1 MFLPKITD
9 KYLTT
14 NMKKEILNNRVLREN
29 YENFRRLVEYTNG
42 GPSGVMAEAGDEN
55 QPDPMAGPDPSMGG
69 APGGPD
75 PMGGGDPSMGG
86 GMDAGMGGDP
96 SMGGGDP
103 MAGGD
108 PSMGGAPGG
117 PDAMGG
123 GDPSMGGGEAQPPQG
138 FSPQGGEQEQ
148 LGATPETDPNQEEE
162 EVIDVDDLTN
172 SQEETEKKIDAL
184 SDKFERL
191 IGMLDGFEK
200 QIDSSNE
207 RMETLKAEIEK
218 RNPTPVE
225 KMSLRAKNSYPF
237 NITPDEYWK
246 DKEATS
252 NYSPEDDNNG
262 ADDPVYQITKN
273 DIDNISD
280 WNQIYKSLDDKHDS
294 LRDLFGY

>member
-1 MFLPKITD
+1 ME
-9 KYLTT
+9 
-14 NMKKEILNNRVLREN
+14 KEII
-29 YENFRRLVEYTNG
+29 
-42 GPSGVMAEAGDEN
+42 
-55 QPDPMAGPDPSMGG
+55 
-69 APGGPD
+69 
-75 PMGGGDPSMGG
+75 
-86 GMDAGMGGDP
+86 
-96 SMGGGDP
+96 
-103 MAGGD
+103 
-108 PSMGGAPGG
+108 
-117 PDAMGG
+117 
-123 GDPSMGGGEAQPPQG
+123 
-138 FSPQGGEQEQ
+138 
-148 LGATPETDPNQEEE
+148 
-162 EVIDVDDLTN
+162 IDVDDLTN

-207 RMETLKAEIEK
+207 RMETLRAEIEK

-225 KMSLRAKNSYPF
+225 KMSIRAKNSYPF

-262 ADDPVYQITKN
+262 ADDPVYQITKD

-280 WNQIYKSLDDKHDS
+280 WNSIYKSLDDKHGS

>member
-1 MFLPKITD
+1 MFLQKITD

-14 NMKKEILNNRVLREN
+14 SMKKELLNNKVLCEN
-29 YENFRRLVEYTNG
+29 YKNFRRLVEYSTLGSNI
-42 GPSGVMAEAGDEN
+42 MAEAGEEN
-55 QPDPMAGPDPSMGG
+55 QN
-69 APGGPD
+69 
-75 PMGGGDPSMGG
+75 
-86 GMDAGMGGDP
+86 
-96 SMGGGDP
+96 DP

-108 PSMGGAPGG
+108 PSMGSGM
-117 PDAMGG
+117 DAGMD
-123 GDPSMGGGEAQPPQG
+123 GDPSMDGGEAQPPQG

-148 LGATPETDPNQEEE
+148 LGTTPETDPNQEEE

-191 IGMLDGFEK
+191 IGMLNGFEE

-207 RMETLKAEIEK
+207 RMEALRAEIEK

-225 KMSLRAKNSYPF
+225 KMSIRAKKSYPF

-262 ADDPVYQITKN
+262 ADDPVYQITKD

-280 WNQIYKSLDDKHDS
+280 WNSIYKSLDDKHDS

>member
-1 MFLPKITD
+1 
-9 KYLTT
+9 
-14 NMKKEILNNRVLREN
+14 MKKEILENKILREN
-29 YENFRRLVEYTNG
+29 YESFRRLVEYTNA

-69 APGGPD
+69 GAPAGPD
-75 PMGGGDPSMGG
+75 PMAGGDPSMGG

-96 SMGGGDP
+96 GM
-103 MAGGD
+103 MGGD
-108 PSMGGAPGG
+108 PSMGGAPAD
-117 PDAMGG
+117 PNAMG
-123 GDPSMGGGEAQPPQG
+123 GDPSMGGENAQPPQG

-148 LGATPETDPNQEEE
+148 LGVTPETDPNQEEE

-207 RMETLKAEIEK
+207 RMEILKAEIEK
-218 RNPTPVE
+218 RNPTPIE
-225 KMSLRAKNSYPF
+225 KMSIRAKNSYPF

>member
-1 MFLPKITD
+1 MFLQKITD

-14 NMKKEILNNRVLREN
+14 NMKKELLNNKVLREN
-29 YENFRRLVEYTNG
+29 YENFRRLVEYSTLGSNI
-42 GPSGVMAEAGDEN
+42 MAEAGEEN
-55 QPDPMAGPDPSMGG
+55 QNDPMNGANPSISGNGMAG
-69 APGGPD
+69 
-75 PMGGGDPSMGG
+75 
-86 GMDAGMGGDP
+86 
-96 SMGGGDP
+96 P

-108 PSMGGAPGG
+108 PSMGGDMNAGMGGDPSMMGGAPSG

-123 GDPSMGGGEAQPPQG
+123 DPSMDGGEAQPPQG
-138 FSPQGGEQEQ
+138 FNPQGGEQEQ

-207 RMETLKAEIEK
+207 RMETLRAEIEK

-225 KMSLRAKNSYPF
+225 KMSIRAKNSYPF

-262 ADDPVYQITKN
+262 ADDPIYQITKD

-280 WNQIYKSLDDKHDS
+280 WNSIYKSLDDKHDS

>member
-1 MFLPKITD
+1 
-9 KYLTT
+9 
-14 NMKKEILNNRVLREN
+14 MKKEILNNRILREN
-29 YENFRRLVEYTNG
+29 YESFRRLVEYTNA
-42 GPSGVMAEAGDEN
+42 GPSGVMAEEGDEN
-55 QPDPMAGPDPSMGG
+55 QPDPMDGPDPSMGG
-69 APGGPD
+69 GAPAGPD
-75 PMGGGDPSMGG
+75 PMAGGDPSMGG

-96 SMGGGDP
+96 GM
-103 MAGGD
+103 MGGD
-108 PSMGGAPGG
+108 PSMGGAPAG
-117 PDAMGG
+117 PDAMG

-252 NYSPEDDNNG
+252 NYSPDDDNNG
-262 ADDPVYQITKN
+262 ADDPVYQITKD

>member
-1 MFLPKITD
+1 
-9 KYLTT
+9 
-14 NMKKEILNNRVLREN
+14 MKKEILNNRILREN
-29 YENFRRLVEYTNG
+29 YESFRRLVEYTNA

-55 QPDPMAGPDPSMGG
+55 QPDPMAGGDPAMGG
-69 APGGPD
+69 APSGP
-75 PMGGGDPSMGG
+75 
-86 GMDAGMGGDP
+86 
-96 SMGGGDP
+96 DP

-108 PSMGGAPGG
+108 PSMGGGMDP
-117 PDAMGG
+117 AMGG
-123 GDPSMGGGEAQPPQG
+123 GDPGMMGGDPSMGGGAPQDPGMAGGDPSMEGGEAQPPQG
-138 FSPQGGEQEQ
+138 FSPQGEQPEQ
-148 LGATPETDPNQEEE
+148 LGATPETDPNAEEE
-162 EVIDVDDLTN
+162 EVIDVDDLTD

-207 RMETLKAEIEK
+207 RMETLRAEIEK

-225 KMSLRAKNSYPF
+225 KMSIRAKNSYPF
-237 NITPDEYWK
+237 NITPDEYWQ

-262 ADDPVYQITKN
+262 ADDPVYQITKD

-280 WNQIYKSLDDKHDS
+280 WNAIYKSLDDKHDS
-294 LRDLFGY
+294 LRDLFL

>member
-14 NMKKEILNNRVLREN
+14 NMKKELLNNKVLREN
-29 YENFRRLVEYTNG
+29 YENFRRLVEYSTLGSN
-42 GPSGVMAEAGDEN
+42 VMAEAGEEN
-55 QPDPMAGPDPSMGG
+55 QNDPMAGADPSMGG
-69 APGGPD
+69 DGMAD
-75 PMGGGDPSMGG
+75 PMAGGDPSMGG

-96 SMGGGDP
+96 NM
-103 MAGGD
+103 
-108 PSMGGAPGG
+108 MGGAPAG

-123 GDPSMGGGEAQPPQG
+123 DPSMDGGEAQPPQG
-138 FSPQGGEQEQ
+138 FNPQGGEQEQ

-207 RMETLKAEIEK
+207 RMETLRAEIEK

-225 KMSLRAKNSYPF
+225 KMSIRAKNSYPF

-262 ADDPVYQITKN
+262 ADDPVYQITKD

-280 WNQIYKSLDDKHDS
+280 WNSIYKSLDDKHDS

>member
-1 MFLPKITD
+1 
-9 KYLTT
+9 
-14 NMKKEILNNRVLREN
+14 MKKELLNNKVLREN
-29 YENFRRLVEYTNG
+29 YENFRRLVEYSTLGSNI
-42 GPSGVMAEAGDEN
+42 MAEAGEEN
-55 QPDPMAGPDPSMGG
+55 QNDPTNGANPSISGNGMADPMAGGY
-69 APGGPD
+69 
-75 PMGGGDPSMGG
+75 PSMGG

-96 SMGGGDP
+96 SM
-103 MAGGD
+103 
-108 PSMGGAPGG
+108 MGGAPSG

-123 GDPSMGGGEAQPPQG
+123 DPSMDGGEAQSPQG
-138 FSPQGGEQEQ
+138 FNPQGGEQEQ

-207 RMETLKAEIEK
+207 RMETLRAEIEK

-225 KMSLRAKNSYPF
+225 KMSIRAKNSYPF

-262 ADDPVYQITKN
+262 ADDPVYQITKD

-280 WNQIYKSLDDKHDS
+280 WNSIYKSLDDKHDS

>member
-1 MFLPKITD
+1 MFLQKITD

-14 NMKKEILNNRVLREN
+14 SMKKELLNNKVLREN
-29 YENFRRLVEYTNG
+29 YENFRRLVEYSTLGSN
-42 GPSGVMAEAGDEN
+42 VMAEAGEEN
-55 QPDPMAGPDPSMGG
+55 QNDPMNDANPSMGG
-69 APGGPD
+69 N
-75 PMGGGDPSMGG
+75 
-86 GMDAGMGGDP
+86 GMA
-96 SMGGGDP
+96 DP

-108 PSMGGAPGG
+108 PSMGDGMNAG
-117 PDAMGG
+117 MG
-123 GDPSMGGGEAQPPQG
+123 GDPSMDGGEAQPPQG
-138 FSPQGGEQEQ
+138 FNPQGGEQEQ

-207 RMETLKAEIEK
+207 RMETLRAEIEK

-225 KMSLRAKNSYPF
+225 KMSIRAKNSYPF

-262 ADDPVYQITKN
+262 ADDPVYQITKD

-280 WNQIYKSLDDKHDS
+280 WNSIYKSLDDKHDS

>member
-1 MFLPKITD
+1 MFLQKITD

-14 NMKKEILNNRVLREN
+14 NMKKELLNNKVLREN
-29 YENFRRLVEYTNG
+29 YENFRRLVEYSTLGSN
-42 GPSGVMAEAGDEN
+42 VMAEAGEEN
-55 QPDPMAGPDPSMGG
+55 QNDPMNDANPSMGG
-69 APGGPD
+69 N
-75 PMGGGDPSMGG
+75 
-86 GMDAGMGGDP
+86 GMA
-96 SMGGGDP
+96 DP

-108 PSMGGAPGG
+108 PSMGGGMNAGMGGDPSMMGGAPSG

-123 GDPSMGGGEAQPPQG
+123 DPSMDGGEAQPPQG
-138 FSPQGGEQEQ
+138 FNPQGGEQEQ

-207 RMETLKAEIEK
+207 RMETLRAEIEK

-225 KMSLRAKNSYPF
+225 KMSIRAKNSYPF

-262 ADDPVYQITKN
+262 ADDPIYQITKD

-280 WNQIYKSLDDKHDS
+280 WNSIYKSLDDKHDS

>member
-1 MFLPKITD
+1 MFLQKITD

-14 NMKKEILNNRVLREN
+14 SMKKELLNNKVLREN
-29 YENFRRLVEYTNG
+29 YENFRRLVEYSTLGSN
-42 GPSGVMAEAGDEN
+42 VMAEAGEEN
-55 QPDPMAGPDPSMGG
+55 QNDPMNDANPSMGG
-69 APGGPD
+69 N
-75 PMGGGDPSMGG
+75 
-86 GMDAGMGGDP
+86 GMA
-96 SMGGGDP
+96 DP

-108 PSMGGAPGG
+108 PSMGDGMNAGMGGDPSMMGGAPSG

-123 GDPSMGGGEAQPPQG
+123 DPSMDGGEAQPPQG
-138 FSPQGGEQEQ
+138 FNPQGGEQEQ

-207 RMETLKAEIEK
+207 RMETLRAEIEK

-225 KMSLRAKNSYPF
+225 KMSIRAKNSYPF

-262 ADDPVYQITKN
+262 ADDPIYQITKD

-280 WNQIYKSLDDKHDS
+280 WNSIYKSLDDKHDS

>member
-1 MFLPKITD
+1 
-9 KYLTT
+9 
-14 NMKKEILNNRVLREN
+14 MKKEILNNRILREN
-29 YENFRRLVEYTNG
+29 YESFRRLVEYTNA

-55 QPDPMAGPDPSMGG
+55 QPDQMAGGDPAMGGG
-69 APGGPD
+69 APAGP
-75 PMGGGDPSMGG
+75 
-86 GMDAGMGGDP
+86 
-96 SMGGGDP
+96 DP

-108 PSMGGAPGG
+108 PSMGGGMDPSMGGDPG
-117 PDAMGG
+117 MMG
-123 GDPSMGGGEAQPPQG
+123 GDPSMGGGAPQDPGMAGAEPGMEGGEAQPPQG
-138 FSPQGGEQEQ
+138 FSPQGEQPEQ
-148 LGATPETDPNQEEE
+148 LGATPETDPNAEEE

-207 RMETLKAEIEK
+207 RMETLRAEIEK

-225 KMSLRAKNSYPF
+225 KMSIRAKNSYPF
-237 NITPDEYWK
+237 NITPDEYWQ

-262 ADDPVYQITKN
+262 ADDPVYQITKD

-280 WNQIYKSLDDKHDS
+280 WNAIYKSLDDKHDS

>member
-1 MFLPKITD
+1 MFLQKITD

-14 NMKKEILNNRVLREN
+14 NMKKELLNNKVLREN
-29 YENFRRLVEYTNG
+29 YENFRRLVEYSTLGSNI
-42 GPSGVMAEAGDEN
+42 MAEAGEEN
-55 QPDPMAGPDPSMGG
+55 QNDPTNAANPSISGDGMADPMA
-69 APGGPD
+69 
-75 PMGGGDPSMGG
+75 GGDPSMGG

-96 SMGGGDP
+96 SM
-103 MAGGD
+103 
-108 PSMGGAPGG
+108 MGGAPSG

-123 GDPSMGGGEAQPPQG
+123 DPSMDGGEAQPPQG
-138 FSPQGGEQEQ
+138 FNPQGGEQEQ

-207 RMETLKAEIEK
+207 RMETLRAEIEK

-225 KMSLRAKNSYPF
+225 KMSIRAKNSYPF

-262 ADDPVYQITKN
+262 ADDPVYQITKD

-280 WNQIYKSLDDKHDS
+280 WNSIYKSLDDKHGS

>member
-1 MFLPKITD
+1 
-9 KYLTT
+9 
-14 NMKKEILNNRVLREN
+14 
-29 YENFRRLVEYTNG
+29 
-42 GPSGVMAEAGDEN
+42 MAEAGEEN
-55 QPDPMAGPDPSMGG
+55 QNDPMNGANPSMGG
-69 APGGPD
+69 N
-75 PMGGGDPSMGG
+75 
-86 GMDAGMGGDP
+86 GMA
-96 SMGGGDP
+96 DP

-108 PSMGGAPGG
+108 PSMGGDMNAG
-117 PDAMGG
+117 MG
-123 GDPSMGGGEAQPPQG
+123 GDPSMDGGEAQPPQG
-138 FSPQGGEQEQ
+138 FNPQGGEQEQ

-207 RMETLKAEIEK
+207 RMETLRAEIEK

-225 KMSLRAKNSYPF
+225 KMSIRAKNSYPF

-262 ADDPVYQITKN
+262 ADDPVYQITKD

-280 WNQIYKSLDDKHDS
+280 WNSIYKSLDDKHDS

>member
-1 MFLPKITD
+1 
-9 KYLTT
+9 
-14 NMKKEILNNRVLREN
+14 MKKEILNNRILREN
-29 YENFRRLVEYTNG
+29 YESFRRLVEYTNA

-55 QPDPMAGPDPSMGG
+55 QPDPMAGGDPAMGG
-69 APGGPD
+69 APSGP
-75 PMGGGDPSMGG
+75 
-86 GMDAGMGGDP
+86 
-96 SMGGGDP
+96 DP

-108 PSMGGAPGG
+108 PSMGGGMDP
-117 PDAMGG
+117 AMGG
-123 GDPSMGGGEAQPPQG
+123 GDPGMMGGDPSMGGGAPQDPGMAGGDPSMEGGEAQPPQG
-138 FSPQGGEQEQ
+138 FSPQGEQPEQ
-148 LGATPETDPNQEEE
+148 LGATPETDPNAEEE
-162 EVIDVDDLTN
+162 EVIDVDDLTD

-207 RMETLKAEIEK
+207 RMETLRAEIEK

-225 KMSLRAKNSYPF
+225 KMSIRAKNSYPF
-237 NITPDEYWK
+237 NITPDEYWQ

-262 ADDPVYQITKN
+262 ADDPVYQITKD

-280 WNQIYKSLDDKHDS
+280 WNAIYKSLDDKHDS
-294 LRDLFGY
+294 LRDLFQY

>member
-1 MFLPKITD
+1 
-9 KYLTT
+9 
-14 NMKKEILNNRVLREN
+14 MKKEILENKILREN
-29 YENFRRLVEYTNG
+29 YESFRRLVEYTNA

-55 QPDPMAGPDPSMGG
+55 QPDPMDGPDPSMGG
-69 APGGPD
+69 GAPAGPD
-75 PMGGGDPSMGG
+75 PMAGGDPSMGG

-96 SMGGGDP
+96 GM
-103 MAGGD
+103 MGGD
-108 PSMGGAPGG
+108 PSMGGAPAG
-117 PDAMGG
+117 PDAMG

-252 NYSPEDDNNG
+252 NYSPDDDNNG
-262 ADDPVYQITKN
+262 ADDPVYQITKD

>member
-1 MFLPKITD
+1 
-9 KYLTT
+9 
-14 NMKKEILNNRVLREN
+14 MKKEILNNRILREN
-29 YENFRRLVEYTNG
+29 YESFRRLVEYTNA

-55 QPDPMAGPDPSMGG
+55 QPDPMAG
-69 APGGPD
+69 
-75 PMGGGDPSMGG
+75 GDPSMGG
-86 GMDAGMGGDP
+86 GAPAGP
-96 SMGGGDP
+96 DP

-108 PSMGGAPGG
+108 PSMGGGMDP
-117 PDAMGG
+117 AMGG
-123 GDPSMGGGEAQPPQG
+123 GDPGMMGGDPSMGGGAPQDPGMAGGDPSMEGGEAQPPQG
-138 FSPQGGEQEQ
+138 FSPQGEQPEQ
-148 LGATPETDPNQEEE
+148 LGATPETDPNAEEE
-162 EVIDVDDLTN
+162 EVIDVDDLTD

-207 RMETLKAEIEK
+207 RMETLRAEIEK

-225 KMSLRAKNSYPF
+225 KMSIRAKNSYPF
-237 NITPDEYWK
+237 NITPDEYWQ

-262 ADDPVYQITKN
+262 ADDPVYQITKD

-280 WNQIYKSLDDKHDS
+280 WNAIYKSLDDKHDS
-294 LRDLFGY
+294 LRDLFQY

>member
-14 NMKKEILNNRVLREN
+14 NMKKELLNNKVLREN
-29 YENFRRLVEYTNG
+29 YENFRRLVEYSTLGSN
-42 GPSGVMAEAGDEN
+42 VMAEAGEEN
-55 QPDPMAGPDPSMGG
+55 QNDPMAGADPSMGG
-69 APGGPD
+69 DGMAGQ
-75 PMGGGDPSMGG
+75 MAGGDPSMGG

-96 SMGGGDP
+96 SM
-103 MAGGD
+103 
-108 PSMGGAPGG
+108 MGGAPAG

-123 GDPSMGGGEAQPPQG
+123 DPSMDGEEAQPPQG

-207 RMETLKAEIEK
+207 RMETLRAEIEK

-225 KMSLRAKNSYPF
+225 KMSIRAKNSYPF

-246 DKEATS
+246 DKEATL

-262 ADDPVYQITKN
+262 ADDPVYQITKD

-280 WNQIYKSLDDKHDS
+280 WNSIYKSLDDKHDS

>member
-1 MFLPKITD
+1 MFLQKITD

-14 NMKKEILNNRVLREN
+14 NMKKELLNNKVLCEN
-29 YENFRRLVEYTNG
+29 YKNFRRLVEYSTLGSNI
-42 GPSGVMAEAGDEN
+42 MAEAGEEN
-55 QPDPMAGPDPSMGG
+55 QNDPMNGDSPSMG
-69 APGGPD
+69 
-75 PMGGGDPSMGG
+75 SN
-86 GMDAGMGGDP
+86 GMA
-96 SMGGGDP
+96 DP

-108 PSMGGAPGG
+108 PSMGGGMNAGMGGDPSMMGGAPSG

-123 GDPSMGGGEAQPPQG
+123 DPSMDGGEAQPPQG
-138 FSPQGGEQEQ
+138 FNPQGGEQEQ

-207 RMETLKAEIEK
+207 RMETLRAEIEK

-225 KMSLRAKNSYPF
+225 KMSIRAKNSYPF

-262 ADDPVYQITKN
+262 ADDPIYQITKD

-280 WNQIYKSLDDKHDS
+280 WNSIYKSLDDKHGS

>member
-1 MFLPKITD
+1 MFLQKITD

-14 NMKKEILNNRVLREN
+14 NMKKELLNNKVLREN
-29 YENFRRLVEYTNG
+29 YENFRRLVEYSTLGSN
-42 GPSGVMAEAGDEN
+42 VMAEAGEEN
-55 QPDPMAGPDPSMGG
+55 QNDPMNDANPSMGG
-69 APGGPD
+69 N
-75 PMGGGDPSMGG
+75 
-86 GMDAGMGGDP
+86 GMA
-96 SMGGGDP
+96 DP

-108 PSMGGAPGG
+108 PSMGDGMNAGMGGDPSMMGGAPSG

-123 GDPSMGGGEAQPPQG
+123 DPSMDGGEAQPPQG
-138 FSPQGGEQEQ
+138 FNPQGGEQEQ

-207 RMETLKAEIEK
+207 RMETLRAEIEK

-225 KMSLRAKNSYPF
+225 KMSIRAKNSYPF

-262 ADDPVYQITKN
+262 ADDPIYQITKD

-280 WNQIYKSLDDKHDS
+280 WNSIYKSLDDKHDS

>member
-1 MFLPKITD
+1 
-9 KYLTT
+9 
-14 NMKKEILNNRVLREN
+14 MKKEILNNRILREN
-29 YENFRRLVEYTNG
+29 YESFRRLVEYTNA

-55 QPDPMAGPDPSMGG
+55 QPDPMAGGDPAMGG
-69 APGGPD
+69 APSGPD
-75 PMGGGDPSMGG
+75 PMAGGDPSMGG
-86 GMDAGMGGDP
+86 GMDPAMGGGDPGMMGGDP

-103 MAGGD
+103 GMMGGD
-108 PSMGGAPGG
+108 PSME
-117 PDAMGG
+117 
-123 GDPSMGGGEAQPPQG
+123 GGEAQPPQG

-225 KMSLRAKNSYPF
+225 KMSIRAKNSYPF

>member
-1 MFLPKITD
+1 
-9 KYLTT
+9 
-14 NMKKEILNNRVLREN
+14 MKKEILENKILREN
-29 YENFRRLVEYTNG
+29 YESFRRLVEYTNA

-69 APGGPD
+69 GAPAGPG
-75 PMGGGDPSMGG
+75 PMAGGDPSMGG

-96 SMGGGDP
+96 GM
-103 MAGGD
+103 MGGD
-108 PSMGGAPGG
+108 PSMGGVPTD
-117 PDAMGG
+117 PNAMG

-138 FSPQGGEQEQ
+138 FSPQGEQPEQ

-225 KMSLRAKNSYPF
+225 KMSIRAKNSYPF

>member
-1 MFLPKITD
+1 MFLQKITD

-14 NMKKEILNNRVLREN
+14 SMKKELLNNKVLREN
-29 YENFRRLVEYTNG
+29 YENFRRLVEYSTLGSNI
-42 GPSGVMAEAGDEN
+42 MAEAGEEN
-55 QPDPMAGPDPSMGG
+55 QNDPMNGANPSMGG
-69 APGGPD
+69 D
-75 PMGGGDPSMGG
+75 MN
-86 GMDAGMGGDP
+86 AGMGGDP
-96 SMGGGDP
+96 SMD
-103 MAGGD
+103 
-108 PSMGGAPGG
+108 
-117 PDAMGG
+117 
-123 GDPSMGGGEAQPPQG
+123 GGEAQPPQG
-138 FSPQGGEQEQ
+138 FNPQGGEQEQ

-207 RMETLKAEIEK
+207 RMETLRAEIEK

-225 KMSLRAKNSYPF
+225 KMSIRAKNSYPF

-262 ADDPVYQITKN
+262 ADDPVYQITKD

-280 WNQIYKSLDDKHDS
+280 WNSIYKSLDDKHDS

>member
-1 MFLPKITD
+1 
-9 KYLTT
+9 
-14 NMKKEILNNRVLREN
+14 MKKEILENKILREN
-29 YENFRRLVEYTNG
+29 YESFRRLVEYTNA

-55 QPDPMAGPDPSMGG
+55 QPDPMDGPDPSMGG
-69 APGGPD
+69 GAPAGPD
-75 PMGGGDPSMGG
+75 PMAGGDPSMGG

-96 SMGGGDP
+96 GM
-103 MAGGD
+103 MGGD
-108 PSMGGAPGG
+108 PSMGGAPAG
-117 PDAMGG
+117 PDAKG

-252 NYSPEDDNNG
+252 NYSPDDDNNG
-262 ADDPVYQITKN
+262 ADDPVYQITKD

>member
-1 MFLPKITD
+1 MFLQKITD

-14 NMKKEILNNRVLREN
+14 NMKKELLNNKVLREN
-29 YENFRRLVEYTNG
+29 YENFRRLVEYSTLGSN
-42 GPSGVMAEAGDEN
+42 VMAEAGEEN
-55 QPDPMAGPDPSMGG
+55 QNGPMNDANPSMGG
-69 APGGPD
+69 N
-75 PMGGGDPSMGG
+75 
-86 GMDAGMGGDP
+86 GMA
-96 SMGGGDP
+96 DP

-108 PSMGGAPGG
+108 PSMGDGMNAG
-117 PDAMGG
+117 MG
-123 GDPSMGGGEAQPPQG
+123 GDPSMDGGEAQPPQG
-138 FSPQGGEQEQ
+138 FNPQGGEQEQ

-172 SQEETEKKIDAL
+172 SQEATEKKIDAL

-207 RMETLKAEIEK
+207 RMETLRAEIEK

-225 KMSLRAKNSYPF
+225 KMSIRAKNSYPF

-262 ADDPVYQITKN
+262 ADDPVYQITKD

-280 WNQIYKSLDDKHDS
+280 WNSIYKSLDDKHDS